1 MSLPS
6 SPESVANK
14 KFVPSIDI
22 DKDVYQDL
30 IKEIVINIINNINN
44 CHMLNLTEQID
55 FINQIREKNKFDI
68 LARMNKKTR
77 EDKDIEK
84 ELKKYG
90 LKYNEELLDNEI
102 EPEVNKEKIE
112 NYEENEG
119 EAEYKVDMEDNES
132 DDEYMSAS
140 NIGFIYA
147 D

>member
-1 MSLPS
+1 ML
-6 SPESVANK
+6 
-14 KFVPSIDI
+14 
-22 DKDVYQDL
+22 DL
-30 IKEIVINIINNINN
+30 N
-44 CHMLNLTEQID
+44 EQID

-102 EPEVNKEKIE
+102 EPEINKEKPD
-112 NYEENEG
+112 NHNENEG
-119 EAEYKVDMEDNES
+119 EEEYKVDMEDGDS
-132 DDEYMSAS
+132 DDEYMDGS
-140 NIGFIYA
+140 NNGFIYA

>member
-1 MSLPS
+1 
-6 SPESVANK
+6 
-14 KFVPSIDI
+14 
-22 DKDVYQDL
+22 
-30 IKEIVINIINNINN
+30 
-44 CHMLNLTEQID
+44 
-55 FINQIREKNKFDI
+55 
-68 LARMNKKTR
+68 MNKKTR

-102 EPEVNKEKIE
+102 EPEVNKEKVE

-132 DDEYMSAS
+132 DDEYMSGS